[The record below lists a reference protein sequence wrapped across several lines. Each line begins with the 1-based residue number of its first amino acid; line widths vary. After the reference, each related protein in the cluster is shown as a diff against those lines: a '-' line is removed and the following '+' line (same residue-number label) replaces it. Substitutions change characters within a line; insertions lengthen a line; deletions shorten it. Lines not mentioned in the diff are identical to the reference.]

1 MAVDVGGKLIVDDED
16 VQVAPD
22 VSGKLSVDN
31 EDVEVAVHVDGKVT
45 VDGGDVEVAVD
56 VGGKVTMGKRMEYC
70 IAVGIEQFMHAIMKS
85 VYKFDAD
92 TRLKIGL

>member
-16 VQVAPD
+16 VEVAAD

-31 EDVEVAVHVDGKVT
+31 E
-45 VDGGDVEVAVD
+45 DVEVAVD

-70 IAVGIEQFMHAIMKS
+70 IAVGIEQFMYAIMKS
-85 VYKFDAD
+85 VYKFDAED
-92 TRLKIGL
+92 

>member
-1 MAVDVGGKLIVDDED
+1 MTVD
-16 VQVAPD
+16 
-22 VSGKLSVDN
+22 
-31 EDVEVAVHVDGKVT
+31 EDVEVA
-45 VDGGDVEVAVD
+45 AD

-70 IAVGIEQFMHAIMKS
+70 IAVGIEQFMHAIMKI

>member
-16 VQVAPD
+16 VEVAAD

-45 VDGGDVEVAVD
+45 VDDEDVEVAVD

-70 IAVGIEQFMHAIMKS
+70 IAVGIEQFMYATMKS

-92 TRLKIGL
+92 D

>member
-1 MAVDVGGKLIVDDED
+1 MDE
-16 VQVAPD
+16 
-22 VSGKLSVDN
+22 
-31 EDVEVAVHVDGKVT
+31 
-45 VDGGDVEVAVD
+45 DVEVAVD